1 MDTKRLL
8 IIALTAFGLAGCSA
22 MSDTWDWMTDDD
34 EEVMAEVEVLEEEE
48 LEEEL
53 EEEAFEED
61 FGEDEFVEEDLEED
75 DMEGD
80 EYGDEPLDDDEA
92 ASVGAPRRDAIYFD
106 YKSETVDASGLN
118 VLQLHAQYL
127 QANPDVVVR
136 LEGHTDSVAPS
147 DYNKRLSM
155 RRAQAVARVLV
166 QMGASSSQIEA
177 VGLGEGQPAAREDD
191 KQGSALNRRVELIYL

>member
-1 MDTKRLL
+1 MNTKRLL

-22 MSDTWDWMTDDD
+22 MSDTWDWMTGDDD
-34 EEVMAEVEVLEEEE
+34 EMMTEVEVLEEEE

-61 FGEDEFVEEDLEED
+61 FGEDEFAED
-75 DMEGD
+75 DLEGD
-80 EYGDEPLDDDEA
+80 EYGDEPLDDEEA
-92 ASVGAPRRDAIYFD
+92 VSAGMQRRDAIYFD
-106 YKSETVDASGLN
+106 YKSVAVDASGLN
-118 VLQLHAQYL
+118 VLQMHAQYL

-155 RRAQAVARVLV
+155 RRAQAVARVLI

>member
-1 MDTKRLL
+1 MNTKRLL

-22 MSDTWDWMTDDD
+22 MSKTWDWMTGDD
-34 EEVMAEVEVLEEEE
+34 EELVAEVDVLEEEE

-61 FGEDEFVEEDLEED
+61 FGEDEFAEEEMEED

-80 EYGDEPLDDDEA
+80 EYGDEPLADDEA
-92 ASVGAPRRDAIYFD
+92 ASVGTPRQDAIYFD
-106 YKSETVDASGLN
+106 YKSTTVGANGLN

-127 QANPDVVVR
+127 RANPDVVVR
-136 LEGHTDSVAPS
+136 LEGHTDAVAPS

-155 RRAQAVARVLV
+155 RRAQAVGRALI

-177 VGLGEGQPAAREDD
+177 VGLGEEQPAAREDD
-191 KQGSALNRRVELIYL
+191 KQGSALNRRVELIYQ

>member
-1 MDTKRLL
+1 MNIKRLL

-22 MSDTWDWMTDDD
+22 MSDTWDWMTDD
-34 EEVMAEVEVLEEEE
+34 EEMMTEMEVLEEEE

-53 EEEAFEED
+53 EEEEFEED
-61 FGEDEFVEEDLEED
+61 FGEDEFVEE

-92 ASVGAPRRDAIYFD
+92 AYVGTPRQDAIYFD

-127 QANPDVVVR
+127 QANPDVVLR
-136 LEGHTDSVAPS
+136 LEGHTDAVAPS

-155 RRAQAVARVLV
+155 RRAQAVARVLI

-177 VGLGEGQPAAREDD
+177 VGLGEGQPVAREED